1 MRLGLISDVHGNLAA
16 LEAVL
21 AELDAAGVDAI
32 VFAGDAVSYYPAVN
46 ETLDLL
52 RARVRWAITGNH
64 DCYFLGRLPMPP
76 QVVPIAN
83 PGHFERAMS
92 AENRAWLGALR
103 AEQDLVIDR
112 LRVMLRHG
120 SPWAIEEYIYPDHG
134 HFERFAPLEADLV
147 VLGHTHRPWLY
158 PGPGPGRPLPDAPP
172 TLLNPGSVG
181 QSREWLPRAR
191 LAIVDLARR
200 RVTLH
205 ALAYPDDAC
214 RAALARAGLSPR
226 SCHLRPS
233 LAGLARRAAGRLL
246 GRGPKAA
253 A

>member
-92 AENRAWLGALR
+92 AENRAWLGALP
-103 AEQDLVIDR
+103 AEQDLVIDGV
-112 LRVMLRHG
+112 RVMLRHG

-147 VLGHTHRPWLY
+147 VLGHTHRPFVRDV
-158 PGPGPGRPLPDAPP
+158 GPVRLV
-172 TLLNPGSVG
+172 NPGSVG
-181 QSREWLPRAR
+181 QPRDGDPRAST
-191 LAIVDLARR
+191 AVVDLPGRDVELR
-200 RVTLH
+200 RVPYDVEAT
-205 ALAYPDDAC
+205 C
-214 RAALARAGLSPR
+214 AALA
-226 SCHLRPS
+226 
-233 LAGLARRAAGRLL
+233 AAGFDQRLAAML
-246 GRGPKAA
+246 RGERPVW
-253 A
+253 

>member
-92 AENRAWLGALR
+92 AENRAWLGALP
-103 AEQDLVIDR
+103 AEQDLVIDGV
-112 LRVMLRHG
+112 RVMLRHG

-147 VLGHTHRPWLY
+147 VLGHTHQPFVRDV
-158 PGPGPGRPLPDAPP
+158 GPVRLV
-172 TLLNPGSVG
+172 NPGSVG
-181 QSREWLPRAR
+181 QPRDGDPRAST
-191 LAIVDLARR
+191 AVVDLPGRDVELR
-200 RVTLH
+200 RVPYDVEAT
-205 ALAYPDDAC
+205 C
-214 RAALARAGLSPR
+214 AALA
-226 SCHLRPS
+226 
-233 LAGLARRAAGRLL
+233 AAGFDQRLAAML
-246 GRGPKAA
+246 RGERPVW
-253 A
+253 

>member
-1 MRLGLISDVHGNLAA
+1 MRIGLISDVHGNLAA

-21 AELDAAGVDAI
+21 AELDAAEVDAI

-92 AENRAWLGALR
+92 AENRAWLGALP
-103 AEQDLVIDR
+103 AEQDLVIDGV
-112 LRVMLRHG
+112 RVMLRHG

-147 VLGHTHRPWLY
+147 VLGHTHRPFVRDV
-158 PGPGPGRPLPDAPP
+158 GPVRLV
-172 TLLNPGSVG
+172 NPGSVG
-181 QSREWLPRAR
+181 QPRDGDPRAST
-191 LAIVDLARR
+191 AVVDLPGRDVELR
-200 RVTLH
+200 RVPYDVEAT
-205 ALAYPDDAC
+205 C
-214 RAALARAGLSPR
+214 AALA
-226 SCHLRPS
+226 
-233 LAGLARRAAGRLL
+233 AAGFDQRLAAML
-246 GRGPKAA
+246 RGERPVW
-253 A
+253 